1 MYCPKCNGP
10 MEMGSLFCPHCGAKI
25 DNNDNSNGGNN
36 LSQSANDSLNNV
48 DNTLLSNAGSVT
60 VPVIMNNHGSND
72 LNTSNVNDVN
82 LSYGTEN
89 GTASSIGGV
98 SPSNVSSF
106 NVASLETNNNVN
118 TDINNNY
125 NMASMSPN
133 NLGVANTN
141 IVNSNVVGNGSGSN
155 ISTNGMNTSMESVV
169 SNANINSNMNT
180 DNSNNTNLNMSNYSP
195 NQSMNTSME
204 SVVSNAN
211 INSNI
216 NTDNSNNTNLNM
228 SNYSPNQSMNISN
241 NSSVNSNAISKVNKS
256 GNLITIILVLVIAI
270 VAVVVCY
277 LMISGNKSNT
287 TNKDKNVVATDNTSE
302 VTINGRTGKV
312 PKGWSFIS
320 GIEAGSA
327 EHESVFIKD
336 TRDSVALI
344 SSTNEVTFGDI
355 KKGMYTVKAKFESL
369 GFSELNATTDK
380 KNGIEYVLFD
390 GLYDGS
396 NYHILY
402 FADGV
407 GVSGSEGYYASSE
420 DLMTIINFMTSLK
433 KNTVTKGIIS
443 DNNVNFFNTM
453 IGK

>member
-10 MEMGSLFCPHCGAKI
+10 MEMGSLFCSHCGAKI

-60 VPVIMNNHGSND
+60 VPVIMNNPGSND

-98 SPSNVSSF
+98 STSNVSSF

-141 IVNSNVVGNGSGSN
+141 IVNSNVVGNDSGSN
-155 ISTNGMNTSMESVV
+155 ISANEMNTSMESVV
-169 SNANINSNMNT
+169 SNANINSNM
-180 DNSNNTNLNMSNYSP
+180 
-195 NQSMNTSME
+195 
-204 SVVSNAN
+204 
-211 INSNI
+211 

-287 TNKDKNVVATDNTSE
+287 TNKDKNVVATNNTSE

>member
-60 VPVIMNNHGSND
+60 VPVIMNNPGSND

-125 NMASMSPN
+125 NMASMSLN

-141 IVNSNVVGNGSGSN
+141 IVNSNVVGNDSGSN

-169 SNANINSNMNT
+169 SNANINSNM
-180 DNSNNTNLNMSNYSP
+180 
-195 NQSMNTSME
+195 
-204 SVVSNAN
+204 
-211 INSNI
+211 

-287 TNKDKNVVATDNTSE
+287 TNKDKNVVATNNTSE

-407 GVSGSEGYYASSE
+407 GVGGSEGYYASRE

-443 DNNVNFFNTM
+443 YNNVNFFNTM

>member
-60 VPVIMNNHGSND
+60 VPVIMNNPGSND

-98 SPSNVSSF
+98 STSNVSSF

-141 IVNSNVVGNGSGSN
+141 IVNSNVVGNDSGSN

-169 SNANINSNMNT
+169 SNANINSNM
-180 DNSNNTNLNMSNYSP
+180 
-195 NQSMNTSME
+195 
-204 SVVSNAN
+204 
-211 INSNI
+211 

>member
-1 MYCPKCNGP
+1 MYCRKCNGP
-10 MEMGSLFCPHCGAKI
+10 MEMGSLFCSHCGAKI

-98 SPSNVSSF
+98 STSNVSSF

-141 IVNSNVVGNGSGSN
+141 IVNSDVVGNAPGSN
-155 ISTNGMNTSMESVV
+155 ISTNEMNTSMESVV

-180 DNSNNTNLNMSNYSP
+180 DNFNNTNLNM
-195 NQSMNTSME
+195 
-204 SVVSNAN
+204 
-211 INSNI
+211 

-287 TNKDKNVVATDNTSE
+287 TNKDKNVVATNNTSE

-433 KNTVTKGIIS
+433 KSTVTKGIIS

>member
-48 DNTLLSNAGSVT
+48 DNALLSNAGSVT
-60 VPVIMNNHGSND
+60 VPVIMNNPGSND

-98 SPSNVSSF
+98 STSNVSSF
-106 NVASLETNNNVN
+106 NVASLETNNNVNTDIN

-141 IVNSNVVGNGSGSN
+141 IVNSDVVGNDSGSN

-169 SNANINSNMNT
+169 SNANINSNM
-180 DNSNNTNLNMSNYSP
+180 
-195 NQSMNTSME
+195 
-204 SVVSNAN
+204 
-211 INSNI
+211 

-287 TNKDKNVVATDNTSE
+287 TNKDKNVVATNNTSE

-355 KKGMYTVKAKFESL
+355 KNGMYTVKAKFESL

>member
-48 DNTLLSNAGSVT
+48 DNALLSNAGSVT
-60 VPVIMNNHGSND
+60 VPVIMNNPGSND

-98 SPSNVSSF
+98 STSNVSSF
-106 NVASLETNNNVN
+106 NVASLETNNNVNTDIN

-141 IVNSNVVGNGSGSN
+141 IVNSNVVGNYSGSN
-155 ISTNGMNTSMESVV
+155 ISTNEMNTSMESVV
-169 SNANINSNMNT
+169 SNANINSNM
-180 DNSNNTNLNMSNYSP
+180 
-195 NQSMNTSME
+195 
-204 SVVSNAN
+204 
-211 INSNI
+211 

-287 TNKDKNVVATDNTSE
+287 TNKDKNVVATNNTSE

-355 KKGMYTVKAKFESL
+355 KNGMYTVKAKFESL

>member
-10 MEMGSLFCPHCGAKI
+10 MEMGSLFCPHCGAKL

-98 SPSNVSSF
+98 STSNVSSF

-141 IVNSNVVGNGSGSN
+141 IVNSNVVGNDSGSN
-155 ISTNGMNTSMESVV
+155 ISTNEMNTSMESVV
-169 SNANINSNMNT
+169 SNANINSNM
-180 DNSNNTNLNMSNYSP
+180 
-195 NQSMNTSME
+195 
-204 SVVSNAN
+204 
-211 INSNI
+211 

-287 TNKDKNVVATDNTSE
+287 TNKDKNVVATNNTSE

-355 KKGMYTVKAKFESL
+355 KNGMYTVKAKFESL

>member
-10 MEMGSLFCPHCGAKI
+10 MEMGSLFCSHCGAKI

-60 VPVIMNNHGSND
+60 VPVIMNNPGSNA

-98 SPSNVSSF
+98 STSNVSSF

-141 IVNSNVVGNGSGSN
+141 IVNYDVVGNDSGAN
-155 ISTNGMNTSMESVV
+155 ISTNEMNTSMESVV
-169 SNANINSNMNT
+169 SNANINSNM
-180 DNSNNTNLNMSNYSP
+180 
-195 NQSMNTSME
+195 
-204 SVVSNAN
+204 
-211 INSNI
+211 

-287 TNKDKNVVATDNTSE
+287 TNKDKNVVATNNTSE

-355 KKGMYTVKAKFESL
+355 KKGMYAVKAKFESL

>member
-10 MEMGSLFCPHCGAKI
+10 MEMGNLFCPHCGAKI

-36 LSQSANDSLNNV
+36 LSQSANESLNNV

-60 VPVIMNNHGSND
+60 VPVIMNNPGSND

-98 SPSNVSSF
+98 STSNVSSF
-106 NVASLETNNNVN
+106 NGASLETNNNVN

-133 NLGVANTN
+133 NFGVANTN
-141 IVNSNVVGNGSGSN
+141 IVNSDVVGNAPGSN
-155 ISTNGMNTSMESVV
+155 ISTNEMNTSMESVV
-169 SNANINSNMNT
+169 SNANINSNM
-180 DNSNNTNLNMSNYSP
+180 
-195 NQSMNTSME
+195 
-204 SVVSNAN
+204 
-211 INSNI
+211 

-287 TNKDKNVVATDNTSE
+287 TNKDKNIVATNNTSE

>member
-36 LSQSANDSLNNV
+36 LSQSANYSLNNV

-60 VPVIMNNHGSND
+60 VPVIMNNPGSND

-98 SPSNVSSF
+98 STSNVSSF

-133 NLGVANTN
+133 NFGVANTN
-141 IVNSNVVGNGSGSN
+141 TVNSNVVGNDSGSN

-169 SNANINSNMNT
+169 SNANINSNM
-180 DNSNNTNLNMSNYSP
+180 
-195 NQSMNTSME
+195 
-204 SVVSNAN
+204 
-211 INSNI
+211 

-287 TNKDKNVVATDNTSE
+287 TNKDKNVVATNNTSE

-355 KKGMYTVKAKFESL
+355 KNGMYTVKAKFESL

>member
-60 VPVIMNNHGSND
+60 VPVIMNNPGSND

-98 SPSNVSSF
+98 STSNVSSF
-106 NVASLETNNNVN
+106 NVDSLETNNNVN
-118 TDINNNY
+118 TDINNSY

-141 IVNSNVVGNGSGSN
+141 TVNSNVVGNDSGSN

-169 SNANINSNMNT
+169 SNANINSNM
-180 DNSNNTNLNMSNYSP
+180 
-195 NQSMNTSME
+195 
-204 SVVSNAN
+204 
-211 INSNI
+211 

>member
-98 SPSNVSSF
+98 STSNVSSF

-141 IVNSNVVGNGSGSN
+141 IVNSNVVGNDSGSN
-155 ISTNGMNTSMESVV
+155 ISANEMNTSMESVV
-169 SNANINSNMNT
+169 SNANINSNM
-180 DNSNNTNLNMSNYSP
+180 
-195 NQSMNTSME
+195 
-204 SVVSNAN
+204 
-211 INSNI
+211 

-287 TNKDKNVVATDNTSE
+287 TNKDKNVVATNNTSE

>member
-48 DNTLLSNAGSVT
+48 DNALLSNAGSVT
-60 VPVIMNNHGSND
+60 VPVIMNNPGSND

-98 SPSNVSSF
+98 STSNVSSF

-141 IVNSNVVGNGSGSN
+141 IVNSNVVGNDSGSN
-155 ISTNGMNTSMESVV
+155 ISANEMNTSMESVV
-169 SNANINSNMNT
+169 SNANINSNM
-180 DNSNNTNLNMSNYSP
+180 
-195 NQSMNTSME
+195 
-204 SVVSNAN
+204 
-211 INSNI
+211 

-287 TNKDKNVVATDNTSE
+287 TNKDKNVVATNNTSE

-355 KKGMYTVKAKFESL
+355 KNGMYTVKAKFESL

>member
-60 VPVIMNNHGSND
+60 VPVIMNNPGSND

-98 SPSNVSSF
+98 STSNVSSF
-106 NVASLETNNNVN
+106 NGASLETNNNVD

-141 IVNSNVVGNGSGSN
+141 IVNSDVVGNGSGSN
-155 ISTNGMNTSMESVV
+155 ISANEMNTSMESVV
-169 SNANINSNMNT
+169 SNANINSNM
-180 DNSNNTNLNMSNYSP
+180 
-195 NQSMNTSME
+195 
-204 SVVSNAN
+204 
-211 INSNI
+211 

-287 TNKDKNVVATDNTSE
+287 TNKDKNVVATNNTSE

>member
-60 VPVIMNNHGSND
+60 VPVIMNNPGSND

-98 SPSNVSSF
+98 STSNVSSF

-141 IVNSNVVGNGSGSN
+141 TVNSNVVGNDSGSN
-155 ISTNGMNTSMESVV
+155 ISANEMNTSMESVV
-169 SNANINSNMNT
+169 SNANINSNM
-180 DNSNNTNLNMSNYSP
+180 
-195 NQSMNTSME
+195 
-204 SVVSNAN
+204 
-211 INSNI
+211 

-287 TNKDKNVVATDNTSE
+287 TNKDKNVVATNNTSE